1 MPHRSTSN
9 GAVCNLTQE
18 QTAAL
23 RQLLEE
29 RGWEFVEPPAYAD
42 FKALHERTVLVH
54 YTSGKLVIQGRGA
67 QDFISFILEPEILHS
82 YDFTMAAGAAA
93 TLDTSPVT
101 PHGGIDES
109 GKGDFFGPLVV
120 AGVAVDAESGEA
132 LRELG
137 VCDSKLIGSS
147 ARIRELAKGIRQTV
161 PGHYAVL
168 ELKPETYNRLYAQF
182 GNLNRMLA
190 WGHATVIEKLLELEP
205 ACPRMLSD
213 KFANEILLR
222 RALKTRGRT
231 IKLEQRCKAESDVAV
246 AAASILAREGF
257 LYGMYRLGEELGVTL
272 PRGAGGPVKRMA
284 AELFRRDGHD
294 VFVRCA
300 KLHFKTYA
308 EITGDRAYIADDTE

>member
-1 MPHRSTSN
+1 MAGGNSN
-9 GAVCNLTQE
+9 SAVCKLTPE
-18 QTAAL
+18 QAASL
-23 RQLLEE
+23 RRLLEE
-29 RGWEFVEPPAYAD
+29 RGWEFVEAPAYAD
-42 FKALHERTVLVH
+42 FKAMHERTVLIY
-54 YTSGKLVIQGRGA
+54 YTSGKLVIQGRGT
-67 QDFISFILEPEILHS
+67 QDFISFILEPEILHTF
-82 YDFTMAAGAAA
+82 DFTLAAGSASSLVDAG
-93 TLDTSPVT
+93 PIT

-120 AGVAVDAESGEA
+120 AGVSVDAVTGEA
-132 LRELG
+132 LRSLG
-137 VCDSKLIGSS
+137 VCDSKLINSS
-147 ARIRELAKGIRQTV
+147 ARIRELARGIRQAA
-161 PGHYAVL
+161 PGHFAVL

-190 WGHATVIEKLLELEP
+190 WGHATVIEKLLELDP
-205 ACPRMLSD
+205 GCPRMLSD

-257 LYGMYRLGEELGVTL
+257 LCGMYRLGEELGVTL
-272 PRGAGGPVKRMA
+272 PRGAGSPVKRMA
-284 AELFRRDGHD
+284 EELFRRDGHD

-308 EITGDRAYIADDTE
+308 EITGDRAYIAPEE